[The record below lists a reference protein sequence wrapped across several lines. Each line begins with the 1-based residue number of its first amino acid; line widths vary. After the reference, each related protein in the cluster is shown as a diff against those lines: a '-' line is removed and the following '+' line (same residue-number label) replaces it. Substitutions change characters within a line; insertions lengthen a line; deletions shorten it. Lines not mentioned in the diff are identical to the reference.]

1 LYREVDAA
9 LICSSTIMVLGR
21 QRDNRRRTIIHR
33 LREWRT
39 VSLSLARQRILFR
52 NPSSSFT
59 NNLCFAALQRELQRD
74 ELSKQIRRSTMISIT
89 RFPFTFGALS
99 DADSLFQ
106 FRFKKTDVLRMVNAV
121 GWPNG
126 MTHTTRNRYEVCPL
140 LVTCVILRR
149 ATSPGRWRDSEGFLE
164 RTSRSLV
171 KYFWKDWST
180 LWSIEGS
187 L

>member
-1 LYREVDAA
+1 VNSSYGEVDAA

-21 QRDNRRRTIIHR
+21 QRDYRRGTIIQR

-52 NPSSSFT
+52 NPSSSVT
-59 NNLCFAALQRELQRD
+59 NNLCFPAVQWELRRE
-74 ELSKQIRRSTMISIT
+74 ELCKQIRRSTIISIT

-106 FRFKKTDVLRMVNAV
+106 FRFKNTDVFRMVKAV
-121 GWPNG
+121 GWPDG

-149 ATSPGRWRDSEGFLE
+149 AASPGRCRDSEGFFG
-164 RTSRSLV
+164 
-171 KYFWKDWST
+171 KHQ
-180 LWSIEGS
+180 
-187 L
+187 